1 MKKLLLSI
9 FSLFLILACSSIKQ
23 TEQALN
29 SGNYDQAINIALKN
43 LRTNKEKKGKQS
55 YIKMLESGFEK
66 ANLRDLERISYLLKD
81 NNEAKL
87 EEVFNTYQQL
97 NERQEKIKPVLPL
110 YLMEENR
117 NANFT
122 MVNYSSKIIAAKNNL
137 SAYLYKNA
145 NKLMNSTSKLGF
157 RQAYDDF
164 NYLEKIN
171 PNYKNTRVLIDD
183 AHVKGTDYVFV
194 EMKNETRKVIP
205 KQLEEDL
212 LNMSTYDMNNLWT
225 VYHNNKLKSTKYD
238 FSMNINLRE
247 ITISPEQIREKQ
259 IIKEKQI
266 LDGKKNLLDGN
277 GNTVKDSLGNVIKI
291 DKYKTIVCSVHTFTQ
306 FKSVQ
311 VKGQVYY
318 KDLVTKQL
326 MDTFPLE
333 SEFIFEYGYAT
344 YNGDRNALN
353 DIYLELIGKRAVPFP
368 SNEQM
373 IFDTGE
379 DLKSKLKGIITSQY
393 FR

>member
-1 MKKLLLSI
+1 
-9 FSLFLILACSSIKQ
+9 
-23 TEQALN
+23 
-29 SGNYDQAINIALKN
+29 
-43 LRTNKEKKGKQS
+43 
-55 YIKMLESGFEK
+55 
-66 ANLRDLERISYLLKD
+66 
-81 NNEAKL
+81 
-87 EEVFNTYQQL
+87 
-97 NERQEKIKPVLPL
+97 
-110 YLMEENR
+110 
-117 NANFT
+117 
-122 MVNYSSKIIAAKNNL
+122 
-137 SAYLYKNA
+137 
-145 NKLMNSTSKLGF
+145 
-157 RQAYDDF
+157 
-164 NYLEKIN
+164 
-171 PNYKNTRVLIDD
+171 
-183 AHVKGTDYVFV
+183 
-194 EMKNETRKVIP
+194 MKNETRKVIP